1 MNKKFQKIVALSLL
15 FSMII
20 VNVSFAQENNVIKKS
35 ETVYVTVDGDEIKDK
50 TVSVW
55 LNSDKNIKVK
65 VLDLPPESLKKEF
78 IDEYIQIID

>member
-15 FSMII
+15 FSMVI

-55 LNSDKNIKVK
+55 LNSNKNIKVK
-65 VLDLPPESLKKEF
+65 DKSNLKRGKKF
-78 IDEYIQIID
+78 KNR